1 MAEKL
6 DKTQNIIVA
15 GVGGQGAITLAQLI
29 LGAAWRSGYYC
40 MQSEVHG
47 MSQRG
52 GGVSAQ
58 IIFDSEPVTSPLVME
73 GMVDV
78 LVSMEP
84 LEALRYL
91 HLMKKDGVVISSKT
105 PVINM
110 AAYPDEESV
119 FEALDQVSNLT
130 MVDTDAHSKALKNK
144 HAGNIV
150 LLGLASHD
158 LPITT
163 DIWKQIF
170 QERFG
175 AKGEKVV
182 EKNVEAFEVGRNLKV

>member
-6 DKTQNIIVA
+6 NRTQNIIVA
-15 GVGGQGAITLAQLI
+15 GVGGQGAITLAQLV

-58 IIFDSEPVTSPLVME
+58 IVFDSEPVTSPLAME
-73 GMVDV
+73 GTVDV
-78 LVSMEP
+78 LISMEP

-105 PVINM
+105 PIINM
-110 AAYPDEESV
+110 AAYPEKDSV
-119 FEALDQVSNLT
+119 FNALDKVSNLT
-130 MVDTDAHSKALKNK
+130 MVDTDAHSKELKNK

-150 LLGLASHD
+150 LLGMASHY
-158 LPITT
+158 LPITI
-163 DIWKQIF
+163 DLWKRIF

-175 AKGEKVV
+175 AKGEKMV
-182 EKNVEAFEVGRNLKV
+182 EKNIEAFEVGRSIR